1 MLKREK
7 IAEIADADLVFLD
20 DTWDQALLGFAESG
34 AKGRTVLP
42 CYGYQAFKAIL
53 RERGSSPVEIYIKLQ
68 QLVNGMTGEKPL
80 VVTKFKRKE
89 LWQIIHAK
97 NYPRWEQLDQAII
110 GLGKT
115 GWTDK
120 GIVYSKPL
128 CITTMM
134 NNQRTGDPNKMK
146 EIGQITS
153 LIDSSI
159 VSIDLGPYTP
169 WFVTPIA

>member
-1 MLKREK
+1 MLKRERIAD
-7 IAEIADADLVFLD
+7 IAEADLVFLD

-68 QLVNGMTGEKPL
+68 QLVNGMAGEKPL

-97 NYPRWEQLDQAII
+97 IILAGNNLIRLLSALARLD
-110 GLGKT
+110 GLT
-115 GWTDK
+115 RVLFTA
-120 GIVYSKPL
+120 SL
-128 CITTMM
+128 CAL
-134 NNQRTGDPNKMK
+134 P
-146 EIGQITS
+146 
-153 LIDSSI
+153 
-159 VSIDLGPYTP
+159 P
-169 WFVTPIA
+169 